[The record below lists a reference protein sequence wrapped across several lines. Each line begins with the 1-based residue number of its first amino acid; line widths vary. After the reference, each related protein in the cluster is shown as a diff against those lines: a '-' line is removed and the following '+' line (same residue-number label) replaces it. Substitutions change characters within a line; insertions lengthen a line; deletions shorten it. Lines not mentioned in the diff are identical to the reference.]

1 MLPLMSAASLLPHSL
16 SSRSYLSCLS
26 FLSCVCLWCLS
37 RVSAV
42 GAVAAGPTRSG
53 ALQGSTLLLPTSCF
67 LALKVPPPRHSLL
80 LALRASSPPLP
91 STSPL
96 PLFPTPFPHPPL
108 LLARAPLLPPTLLS
122 LTHTRTPLFV
132 DACDFAFNGS
142 LGFVPLY
149 SLEAMQPNAPFSDG
163 VLHSKKAAHVVYGK
177 LKDRCNVVNAWN

>member
-1 MLPLMSAASLLPHSL
+1 MLPLMSAASLLPQSL

-67 LALKVPPPRHSLL
+67 LALK
-80 LALRASSPPLP
+80 
-91 STSPL
+91 
-96 PLFPTPFPHPPL
+96 
-108 LLARAPLLPPTLLS
+108 
-122 LTHTRTPLFV
+122 
-132 DACDFAFNGS
+132 ACDFTFNGS

-163 VLHSKKAAHVVYGK
+163 VLHSRASATVPPPPVPPSLLPPALLFPASLSLLPIH
-177 LKDRCNVVNAWN
+177 